1 MNKVYVYH
9 LVVWGIRTNKHN
21 NKEYLYFNRC
31 SMSYK
36 SDQISLYKNYNIQK
50 KIIYTKMI
58 KGMNPQITLYKY
70 LLHYTSLVSNMKQDN
85 HIQIKYK
92 SKR

>member
-1 MNKVYVYH
+1 MDKVYVYH
-9 LVVWGIRTNKHN
+9 LVVWGIKTKKLN

-50 KIIYTKMI
+50 
-58 KGMNPQITLYKY
+58 
-70 LLHYTSLVSNMKQDN
+70 N
-85 HIQIKYK
+85 HIYKNDQKNESTNHTLQILASLYIT
-92 SKR
+92 SE

>member
-1 MNKVYVYH
+1 MNKVYIYH

-21 NKEYLYFNRC
+21 NKESLYFNRC

-50 KIIYTKMI
+50 
-58 KGMNPQITLYKY
+58 
-70 LLHYTSLVSNMKQDN
+70 N
-85 HIQIKYK
+85 HIYKNDQKNESTNHTIQRLASQSIISEYYESRQYNIQLKYK
-92 SKR
+92 RKR